1 MTARIPRT
9 AGRALRQLATASKPS
24 PTSLT
29 ISSRALSTTATQY
42 ATAAVSVPA
51 DYMRIKSDH
60 VSPTKPPSARPVD
73 TRKSQLIRT
82 YTSLLRTSPLI
93 LFFQHSNL
101 NALEWAAVRR
111 ELRAALAAVPVP
123 AGSTQPDISDDVSLM
138 VLRTRMFNVALK
150 IVSFY
155 DPEAAAKQGGA
166 KSSPHRAPL
175 VHDLSENAYES
186 MKKVEVPADSTFAQL
201 EPLLVGPM
209 AALVLPAVSPQHLAA
224 ALKILSPVPGTPF
237 AAPMRR
243 KSPGY
248 YELHCQS
255 GLSKLLLVGGRVE
268 GDVFD
273 TDGIKWVGGIENGL
287 EGLRAQL
294 VSMLQGAGLG
304 LTSTLEAGSKSLWLA
319 LEGRKVQME
328 EEQGGGK
335 KEGEAEAEAPKEE
348 SS

>member
-9 AGRALRQLATASKPS
+9 AGRALRQLATASKSS
-24 PTSLT
+24 PTSLM
-29 ISSRALSTTATQY
+29 IGSRALSTTSAQHATQ
-42 ATAAVSVPA
+42 AVGVPA
-51 DYMRIKSDH
+51 DYMRIKSDYIA
-60 VSPTKPPSARPVD
+60 PTKPPSARPVD

-101 NALEWAAVRR
+101 NALEWAAIRR
-111 ELRAALAAVPVP
+111 ELRAALAAVPAP
-123 AGSTQPDISDDVSLM
+123 ADGTDITNDVSLT

-155 DPEAAAKQGGA
+155 DADAAAKSGGA
-166 KSSPHRAPL
+166 KLSPHRAPL
-175 VHDLSENAYES
+175 THDLSDDAYEA
-186 MKKVEVPADSTFAQL
+186 MKKVVVPEDSTFAQL
-201 EPLLVGPM
+201 EPLLVGPV

-237 AAPMRR
+237 AAPTRR
-243 KSPGY
+243 KNPGY
-248 YELHCQS
+248 YELNCQS
-255 GLSKLLLVGGRVE
+255 GISKLLLVGGRVD

-273 TDGIKWVGGIENGL
+273 TDGIKWVGSIENGM

-328 EEQGGGK
+328 EELGGGK
-335 KEGEAEAEAPKEE
+335 KEGEAEGEAPAAKEE